1 MGYGADFNA
10 MFERAGHVV
19 DRLLRGARAA
29 ELPIE
34 QPTRFE
40 LAANQRTARALAI
53 ELPRARQMP
62 VHTLIRR

>member
-10 MFERAGHVV
+10 MFELSAIVL
-19 DRLLRGARAA
+19 DRLFRVAKAG

-40 LAANQRTARALAI
+40 LAANLCTAKAL
-53 ELPRARQMP
+53 
-62 VHTLIRR
+62 